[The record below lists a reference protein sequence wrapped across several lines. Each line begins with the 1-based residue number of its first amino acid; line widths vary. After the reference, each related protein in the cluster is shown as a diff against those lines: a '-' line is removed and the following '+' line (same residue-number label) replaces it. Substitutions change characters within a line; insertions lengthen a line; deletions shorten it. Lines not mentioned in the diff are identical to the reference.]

1 MTITN
6 PEDETIHDDK
16 LSIGAK
22 RKEVEI
28 KVQKVGMHEM
38 CFELNGGKTPVRI
51 LFHIEYNG
59 QKVLSKRNL
68 RLICLVY
75 LIGKVHID
83 IFSREHMSCT
93 YRIQSEMQIF
103 INISTLIGFAFRLKH
118 VFVISNVIR
127 QLFSMKKEHPH

>member
-1 MTITN
+1 MKDSSQRVFVTITN

-51 LFHIEYNG
+51 LFHIEYRPRSDRFG
-59 QKVLSKRNL
+59 FFR
-68 RLICLVY
+68 IP
-75 LIGKVHID
+75 
-83 IFSREHMSCT
+83 IF
-93 YRIQSEMQIF
+93 F
-103 INISTLIGFAFRLKH
+103 
-118 VFVISNVIR
+118 
-127 QLFSMKKEHPH
+127 